1 MVTSGLS
8 GRKLQIGVC
17 MWPLHTTISKQQ
29 GSKSRLTPVRLGQ
42 VVSASAMASTGL
54 IPKLDILSACEQTWM
69 N

>member
-29 GSKSRLTPVRLGQ
+29 GSKSRLRPVRLCQ

-54 IPKLDILSACEQTWM
+54 IPKLDILSACEQTWL